1 MKQWI
6 LSDLQQTPCVN
17 ECTQGFRCIQA
28 SSMIDKAMTL
38 AASYR
43 ENPRAILVVMRN
55 SYAAQQLYDRLANLL
70 NSNEVDLYTVEES
83 LRVEA
88 ITTNNVQ
95 QGNRVEVLNRC
106 LEDSNRILITHA
118 FAMSKVVPLASDFR
132 HAQINVSV
140 GQVLRMDD
148 LCQRLINIGYT
159 RVAHVYAPLTFA
171 RRGFVI
177 DVFPINAQPI
187 RIEYFDDEIDSI
199 KVFDVQ
205 TQRSVS
211 SLDNACLSVA
221 SEYYFN
227 AKQIEQIN
235 GRVNALLEKESDP
248 TLIENVTNDLN
259 RLNNRQF
266 DASLYPYVAYMDDK
280 GCLLDYL
287 PNAQIITD
295 PMHQVVDSLKYYQ
308 LEASNYLQE
317 LVEYKKILPKFAL
330 FFPTTQLQSL
340 THGEFAQ
347 FANDDTN
354 VHEVDSVSKSLEE
367 NLNFLVKQT
376 KFNHQVIAVNEND
389 IEKVINT
396 CLQLNI
402 DYHLID
408 DTDELPSGLSIT
420 LESYYEGFSIES
432 LSLIVF
438 TANELFHRKN
448 ALYRYTNKY
457 KQAESLNA
465 YTQLNNGDYVVHNQY
480 GVGQYIGI
488 VTRVTNGLK
497 KDYLHILYA
506 DNGEL
511 FVPLEQFHLVRRFVA
526 ADGVV
531 PKLNKI
537 GSDTWKK
544 TKAKLKESLQD
555 LAQRLVELYSE
566 RKKEIGFAF
575 PSDSAEQLD
584 FENEFEY
591 PLTPDQQSAVDAIKA
606 CMELPYPMDY
616 LLAGDVG
623 FGKTEVAIRCAFKA
637 VQAGKQVAVLAP
649 TTLLSRQHYITFVNR
664 FSNYPVNIALLNR
677 FVSPSMV
684 KQTLAGIQ
692 TGSVDIVVATHRI
705 LSKDI
710 RFKDLGLLI
719 IDEEHRFG
727 VEQKER
733 LAEMKHNMD
742 VLSLSA
748 TPIPRTM
755 QMSLMGV
762 RQSSQLTT
770 PPNNRY
776 PVATYVVEHNDKLIK
791 EVMERELARG
801 GQVFYLFNHT
811 VEIYPYAKRIQQ
823 LLPKA
828 RVGIAHGRMEAQ
840 ELEELARGGQVFYL
854 FNHTVE
860 IYPYA
865 KRIQQLLPKAR
876 VGIAHGR
883 MEAQEL
889 ETTMDEFIQGNTD
902 ILLCTTVIE
911 NGIDIPNA
919 NTILVDNAHRLGL
932 AQLYQIKGRVGRSTR
947 MGYAYLM
954 IPEHYQLTEVAQ
966 KRLNAIKEF
975 ANLGDQLYQIKGRVG
990 RSTRMGYAYLMIPEH
1005 YQLTEVAQKR
1015 LNAIK
1020 EFANLGDGYQ
1030 IAMRD
1035 LMIRGAGD
1043 LLGAKQSG
1051 FINTVGMDMV
1061 IEMLKE
1067 EIEVAQDANK
1077 KSKEIIKKQ
1086 VLPLNATIPNSFTQ
1100 VNYDKLDLVTNL
1112 ENCDDKQSLLA
1123 YQDKIKDEYGKLPS
1137 EVEELFLKR
1146 RFEIAS
1152 DETKMEKI
1160 TIGATMTILFN
1171 GALSALMDGELL
1183 FDTVY
1188 RLDNNAKI
1196 AFKNGKVSIEWK
1208 QTNKKNLTHSIQLM
1222 ENINTLLKKVR

>member
-6 LSDLQQTPCVN
+6 LSNLQQTPCVN

-43 ENPRAILVVMRN
+43 DNPRAILVVMRN

-205 TQRSVS
+205 TQRSVF

-840 ELEELARGGQVFYL
+840 ELEA
-854 FNHTVE
+854 
-860 IYPYA
+860 
-865 KRIQQLLPKAR
+865 
-876 VGIAHGR
+876 
-883 MEAQEL
+883 
-889 ETTMDEFIQGNTD
+889 TMDEFIQGNTD

-932 AQLYQIKGRVGRSTR
+932 A
-947 MGYAYLM
+947 
-954 IPEHYQLTEVAQ
+954 
-966 KRLNAIKEF
+966 
-975 ANLGDQLYQIKGRVG
+975 QLYQIKGRVG

>member
-70 NSNEVDLYTVEES
+70 NSNEVDLFTVEES

-177 DVFPINAQPI
+177 DVFPINVQPI

-347 FANDDTN
+347 FSNDDTN

-840 ELEELARGGQVFYL
+840 ELEA
-854 FNHTVE
+854 
-860 IYPYA
+860 
-865 KRIQQLLPKAR
+865 
-876 VGIAHGR
+876 
-883 MEAQEL
+883 
-889 ETTMDEFIQGNTD
+889 TMDEFIQGNTD

-932 AQLYQIKGRVGRSTR
+932 A
-947 MGYAYLM
+947 
-954 IPEHYQLTEVAQ
+954 
-966 KRLNAIKEF
+966 
-975 ANLGDQLYQIKGRVG
+975 QLYQIKGRVG

-1067 EIEVAQDANK
+1067 EIEVAQDANIK
-1077 KSKEIIKKQ
+1077 PKEIIKKQ

-1112 ENCDDKQSLLA
+1112 ENCDDKQSLLV

>member
-6 LSDLQQTPCVN
+6 LSNLQQTPCVN

-43 ENPRAILVVMRN
+43 DNPRAILVVMRN

-177 DVFPINAQPI
+177 DVFPVNAQPI

-840 ELEELARGGQVFYL
+840 ELEA
-854 FNHTVE
+854 
-860 IYPYA
+860 
-865 KRIQQLLPKAR
+865 
-876 VGIAHGR
+876 
-883 MEAQEL
+883 
-889 ETTMDEFIQGNTD
+889 TMDEFIQGNTD

-932 AQLYQIKGRVGRSTR
+932 A
-947 MGYAYLM
+947 
-954 IPEHYQLTEVAQ
+954 
-966 KRLNAIKEF
+966 
-975 ANLGDQLYQIKGRVG
+975 QLYQIKGRVG

-1077 KSKEIIKKQ
+1077 KPKEIIKKQ

>member
-6 LSDLQQTPCVN
+6 LSNLQQTPCVN

-43 ENPRAILVVMRN
+43 DNPRAILVVMRN

-199 KVFDVQ
+199 KVFDEQ

-840 ELEELARGGQVFYL
+840 ELEA
-854 FNHTVE
+854 
-860 IYPYA
+860 
-865 KRIQQLLPKAR
+865 
-876 VGIAHGR
+876 
-883 MEAQEL
+883 
-889 ETTMDEFIQGNTD
+889 TMDEFIQGNTD

-932 AQLYQIKGRVGRSTR
+932 A
-947 MGYAYLM
+947 
-954 IPEHYQLTEVAQ
+954 
-966 KRLNAIKEF
+966 
-975 ANLGDQLYQIKGRVG
+975 QLYQIKGRVG

-1077 KSKEIIKKQ
+1077 KPKEIIKKQ

>member
-259 RLNNRQF
+259 RLNNCQF

-840 ELEELARGGQVFYL
+840 ELEA
-854 FNHTVE
+854 
-860 IYPYA
+860 
-865 KRIQQLLPKAR
+865 
-876 VGIAHGR
+876 
-883 MEAQEL
+883 
-889 ETTMDEFIQGNTD
+889 TMDEFIQGNTD

-932 AQLYQIKGRVGRSTR
+932 A
-947 MGYAYLM
+947 
-954 IPEHYQLTEVAQ
+954 
-966 KRLNAIKEF
+966 
-975 ANLGDQLYQIKGRVG
+975 QLYQIKGRVG

-1077 KSKEIIKKQ
+1077 KPKEIIKKQ

>member
-43 ENPRAILVVMRN
+43 DNPRAILVVMRN

-840 ELEELARGGQVFYL
+840 ELEA
-854 FNHTVE
+854 
-860 IYPYA
+860 
-865 KRIQQLLPKAR
+865 
-876 VGIAHGR
+876 
-883 MEAQEL
+883 
-889 ETTMDEFIQGNTD
+889 TMDEFIQGNTD

-932 AQLYQIKGRVGRSTR
+932 A
-947 MGYAYLM
+947 
-954 IPEHYQLTEVAQ
+954 
-966 KRLNAIKEF
+966 
-975 ANLGDQLYQIKGRVG
+975 QLYQIKGRVG

>member
-70 NSNEVDLYTVEES
+70 NSNEVDLFTVEES

-259 RLNNRQF
+259 RLNNCQF

-733 LAEMKHNMD
+733 LAEMKRNMD

-840 ELEELARGGQVFYL
+840 ELEA
-854 FNHTVE
+854 
-860 IYPYA
+860 
-865 KRIQQLLPKAR
+865 
-876 VGIAHGR
+876 
-883 MEAQEL
+883 
-889 ETTMDEFIQGNTD
+889 TMDEFIQGNTD

-932 AQLYQIKGRVGRSTR
+932 A
-947 MGYAYLM
+947 
-954 IPEHYQLTEVAQ
+954 
-966 KRLNAIKEF
+966 
-975 ANLGDQLYQIKGRVG
+975 QLYQIKGRVG

>member
-70 NSNEVDLYTVEES
+70 NSNEVDLFTVEES

-259 RLNNRQF
+259 RLNNCQF

-733 LAEMKHNMD
+733 LAEIKRNMD

-840 ELEELARGGQVFYL
+840 ELEA
-854 FNHTVE
+854 
-860 IYPYA
+860 
-865 KRIQQLLPKAR
+865 
-876 VGIAHGR
+876 
-883 MEAQEL
+883 
-889 ETTMDEFIQGNTD
+889 TMDEFIQGNTD

-932 AQLYQIKGRVGRSTR
+932 A
-947 MGYAYLM
+947 
-954 IPEHYQLTEVAQ
+954 
-966 KRLNAIKEF
+966 
-975 ANLGDQLYQIKGRVG
+975 QLYQIKGRVG

-1077 KSKEIIKKQ
+1077 KPKEIIKKQ

>member
-6 LSDLQQTPCVN
+6 LSNLQQTPCVN

-43 ENPRAILVVMRN
+43 DNPRAILVVMRN

-664 FSNYPVNIALLNR
+664 FSNYPVTIALLNR

-840 ELEELARGGQVFYL
+840 ELEA
-854 FNHTVE
+854 
-860 IYPYA
+860 
-865 KRIQQLLPKAR
+865 
-876 VGIAHGR
+876 
-883 MEAQEL
+883 
-889 ETTMDEFIQGNTD
+889 TMDEFIQGNTD

-932 AQLYQIKGRVGRSTR
+932 A
-947 MGYAYLM
+947 
-954 IPEHYQLTEVAQ
+954 
-966 KRLNAIKEF
+966 
-975 ANLGDQLYQIKGRVG
+975 QLYQIKGRVG

>member
-6 LSDLQQTPCVN
+6 LSNLQQTPCVN

-70 NSNEVDLYTVEES
+70 NSNEVDLFTVEES

-177 DVFPINAQPI
+177 DVFPINVQPI

-840 ELEELARGGQVFYL
+840 ELEA
-854 FNHTVE
+854 
-860 IYPYA
+860 
-865 KRIQQLLPKAR
+865 
-876 VGIAHGR
+876 
-883 MEAQEL
+883 
-889 ETTMDEFIQGNTD
+889 TMDEFIQGNTD

-932 AQLYQIKGRVGRSTR
+932 A
-947 MGYAYLM
+947 
-954 IPEHYQLTEVAQ
+954 
-966 KRLNAIKEF
+966 
-975 ANLGDQLYQIKGRVG
+975 QLYQIKGRVG

-1067 EIEVAQDANK
+1067 EIEVAQDANIK
-1077 KSKEIIKKQ
+1077 PKEIIKKQ

-1112 ENCDDKQSLLA
+1112 ENCDDKQSLLV

-1137 EVEELFLKR
+1137 EVEELLLKR

>member
-6 LSDLQQTPCVN
+6 LSNLQQTPCVN

-43 ENPRAILVVMRN
+43 DNPRAILVVMRN

-177 DVFPINAQPI
+177 DVFPVNAQPI

-840 ELEELARGGQVFYL
+840 ELEA
-854 FNHTVE
+854 
-860 IYPYA
+860 
-865 KRIQQLLPKAR
+865 
-876 VGIAHGR
+876 
-883 MEAQEL
+883 
-889 ETTMDEFIQGNTD
+889 TMDEFIQGNTD

-932 AQLYQIKGRVGRSTR
+932 A
-947 MGYAYLM
+947 
-954 IPEHYQLTEVAQ
+954 
-966 KRLNAIKEF
+966 
-975 ANLGDQLYQIKGRVG
+975 QLYQIKGRVG

>member
-6 LSDLQQTPCVN
+6 LSNLQQTPCVN

-43 ENPRAILVVMRN
+43 DNPRAILVVMRN

-266 DASLYPYVAYMDDK
+266 DASLYPYVAYMDNK

-840 ELEELARGGQVFYL
+840 ELEA
-854 FNHTVE
+854 
-860 IYPYA
+860 
-865 KRIQQLLPKAR
+865 
-876 VGIAHGR
+876 
-883 MEAQEL
+883 
-889 ETTMDEFIQGNTD
+889 TMDEFIQGNTD

-932 AQLYQIKGRVGRSTR
+932 A
-947 MGYAYLM
+947 
-954 IPEHYQLTEVAQ
+954 
-966 KRLNAIKEF
+966 
-975 ANLGDQLYQIKGRVG
+975 QLYQIKGRVG

-1077 KSKEIIKKQ
+1077 KPKEIIKKQ

>member
-28 SSMIDKAMTL
+28 SSMIEKALTL

-70 NSNEVDLYTVEES
+70 NSNEVDLFTVEES

-106 LEDSNRILITHA
+106 LEDDKRILITHA

-248 TLIENVTNDLN
+248 TLIDNVTNDLN

-295 PMHQVVDSLKYYQ
+295 PMHQVLDSLKYYQ

-402 DYHLID
+402 DYNLID

-465 YTQLNNGDYVVHNQY
+465 ITQLNNGDYVVHNQY

-664 FSNYPVNIALLNR
+664 FSNYPINIALLNR

-828 RVGIAHGRMEAQ
+828 RVGVAHGRMEAQ
-840 ELEELARGGQVFYL
+840 ELEA
-854 FNHTVE
+854 
-860 IYPYA
+860 
-865 KRIQQLLPKAR
+865 
-876 VGIAHGR
+876 
-883 MEAQEL
+883 
-889 ETTMDEFIQGNTD
+889 TMDEFIQGNTD

-954 IPEHYQLTEVAQ
+954 IPEH
-966 KRLNAIKEF
+966 F
-975 ANLGDQLYQIKGRVG
+975 
-990 RSTRMGYAYLMIPEH
+990 
-1005 YQLTEVAQKR
+1005 QLTEVAQKR

-1061 IEMLKE
+1061 IDMLKE

-1077 KSKEIIKKQ
+1077 KPKEIIKKQ

-1100 VNYDKLDLVTNL
+1100 VNYDKLDIVTNL

-1152 DETKMEKI
+1152 EETKMEKI

-1208 QTNKKNLTHSIQLM
+1208 QTNKKNLSHSIQLM

>member
-43 ENPRAILVVMRN
+43 DNPRAILVVMRN

-733 LAEMKHNMD
+733 LAEMKRNMD

-828 RVGIAHGRMEAQ
+828 RIGIAHGRMEAQ
-840 ELEELARGGQVFYL
+840 ELEA
-854 FNHTVE
+854 
-860 IYPYA
+860 
-865 KRIQQLLPKAR
+865 
-876 VGIAHGR
+876 
-883 MEAQEL
+883 
-889 ETTMDEFIQGNTD
+889 TMDEFIQGNTD

-932 AQLYQIKGRVGRSTR
+932 A
-947 MGYAYLM
+947 
-954 IPEHYQLTEVAQ
+954 
-966 KRLNAIKEF
+966 
-975 ANLGDQLYQIKGRVG
+975 QLYQIKGRVG

-1077 KSKEIIKKQ
+1077 KPKEIIKKQ

>member
-6 LSDLQQTPCVN
+6 LSNLQQTPCVN

-43 ENPRAILVVMRN
+43 DNPRAILVVMRN

-840 ELEELARGGQVFYL
+840 ELEA
-854 FNHTVE
+854 
-860 IYPYA
+860 
-865 KRIQQLLPKAR
+865 
-876 VGIAHGR
+876 
-883 MEAQEL
+883 
-889 ETTMDEFIQGNTD
+889 TMDEFIQGNTD

-932 AQLYQIKGRVGRSTR
+932 A
-947 MGYAYLM
+947 
-954 IPEHYQLTEVAQ
+954 
-966 KRLNAIKEF
+966 
-975 ANLGDQLYQIKGRVG
+975 QLYQIKGRVG

>member
-6 LSDLQQTPCVN
+6 LSNLQQTPCVN

-43 ENPRAILVVMRN
+43 DNPRAILVVMRN

-295 PMHQVVDSLKYYQ
+295 PMHQVLDSLKYYQ

-840 ELEELARGGQVFYL
+840 ELEA
-854 FNHTVE
+854 
-860 IYPYA
+860 
-865 KRIQQLLPKAR
+865 
-876 VGIAHGR
+876 
-883 MEAQEL
+883 
-889 ETTMDEFIQGNTD
+889 TMDEFIQGNTD

-932 AQLYQIKGRVGRSTR
+932 A
-947 MGYAYLM
+947 
-954 IPEHYQLTEVAQ
+954 
-966 KRLNAIKEF
+966 
-975 ANLGDQLYQIKGRVG
+975 QLYQIKGRVG

-1077 KSKEIIKKQ
+1077 KPKEIIKKQ

>member
-43 ENPRAILVVMRN
+43 DNPRAILVVMRN

-187 RIEYFDDEIDSI
+187 RIEYFDDAIDSI

-227 AKQIEQIN
+227 AKQIERIN

-266 DASLYPYVAYMDDK
+266 DASLYPYVVYMDDK

-840 ELEELARGGQVFYL
+840 ELEA
-854 FNHTVE
+854 
-860 IYPYA
+860 
-865 KRIQQLLPKAR
+865 
-876 VGIAHGR
+876 
-883 MEAQEL
+883 
-889 ETTMDEFIQGNTD
+889 TMDEFIQGNTD

-932 AQLYQIKGRVGRSTR
+932 A
-947 MGYAYLM
+947 
-954 IPEHYQLTEVAQ
+954 
-966 KRLNAIKEF
+966 
-975 ANLGDQLYQIKGRVG
+975 QLYQIKGRVG

-1077 KSKEIIKKQ
+1077 KPKEIIKKQ

>member
-248 TLIENVTNDLN
+248 TLIDNVTNDLN

-488 VTRVTNGLK
+488 VTRVTKGLK

-511 FVPLEQFHLVRRFVA
+511 FVPLEQFNLVRRFVA

-664 FSNYPVNIALLNR
+664 FSNYPVTIALLNR

-840 ELEELARGGQVFYL
+840 ELEA
-854 FNHTVE
+854 
-860 IYPYA
+860 
-865 KRIQQLLPKAR
+865 
-876 VGIAHGR
+876 
-883 MEAQEL
+883 
-889 ETTMDEFIQGNTD
+889 TMDEFIQGNTD

-932 AQLYQIKGRVGRSTR
+932 A
-947 MGYAYLM
+947 
-954 IPEHYQLTEVAQ
+954 
-966 KRLNAIKEF
+966 
-975 ANLGDQLYQIKGRVG
+975 QLYQIKGRVG

-1077 KSKEIIKKQ
+1077 KPKEIIKKQ

>member
-6 LSDLQQTPCVN
+6 LSNLQQTPCVN
-17 ECTQGFRCIQA
+17 ECTQGFPCIQA

-43 ENPRAILVVMRN
+43 DNPRAILVVMRN

-199 KVFDVQ
+199 KVFDEQ

-840 ELEELARGGQVFYL
+840 ELEA
-854 FNHTVE
+854 
-860 IYPYA
+860 
-865 KRIQQLLPKAR
+865 
-876 VGIAHGR
+876 
-883 MEAQEL
+883 
-889 ETTMDEFIQGNTD
+889 TMDEFIQGNTD

-932 AQLYQIKGRVGRSTR
+932 A
-947 MGYAYLM
+947 
-954 IPEHYQLTEVAQ
+954 
-966 KRLNAIKEF
+966 
-975 ANLGDQLYQIKGRVG
+975 QLYQIKGRVG

-1077 KSKEIIKKQ
+1077 KPKEIIKKQ

>member
-43 ENPRAILVVMRN
+43 DNPRAILVVMRN

-664 FSNYPVNIALLNR
+664 FSNYPVIIALLNR

-840 ELEELARGGQVFYL
+840 ELEA
-854 FNHTVE
+854 
-860 IYPYA
+860 
-865 KRIQQLLPKAR
+865 
-876 VGIAHGR
+876 
-883 MEAQEL
+883 
-889 ETTMDEFIQGNTD
+889 TMDEFIQGNTD

-932 AQLYQIKGRVGRSTR
+932 A
-947 MGYAYLM
+947 
-954 IPEHYQLTEVAQ
+954 
-966 KRLNAIKEF
+966 
-975 ANLGDQLYQIKGRVG
+975 QLYQIKGRVG

-1077 KSKEIIKKQ
+1077 KPKEIIKKQ

>member
-6 LSDLQQTPCVN
+6 LSNLQQTPCVN

-43 ENPRAILVVMRN
+43 DNPRAILVVMRN

-376 KFNHQVIAVNEND
+376 KFIHQVIAVNEND

-840 ELEELARGGQVFYL
+840 ELEA
-854 FNHTVE
+854 
-860 IYPYA
+860 
-865 KRIQQLLPKAR
+865 
-876 VGIAHGR
+876 
-883 MEAQEL
+883 
-889 ETTMDEFIQGNTD
+889 TMDEFIQGNTD

-932 AQLYQIKGRVGRSTR
+932 A
-947 MGYAYLM
+947 
-954 IPEHYQLTEVAQ
+954 
-966 KRLNAIKEF
+966 
-975 ANLGDQLYQIKGRVG
+975 QLYQIKGRVG

-1077 KSKEIIKKQ
+1077 KPKEIIKKQ

>member
-6 LSDLQQTPCVN
+6 LSNLQQTPCVN

-43 ENPRAILVVMRN
+43 DNPRAILVVMRN

-555 LAQRLVELYSE
+555 LVQRLVELYSE

-840 ELEELARGGQVFYL
+840 ELEA
-854 FNHTVE
+854 
-860 IYPYA
+860 
-865 KRIQQLLPKAR
+865 
-876 VGIAHGR
+876 
-883 MEAQEL
+883 
-889 ETTMDEFIQGNTD
+889 TMDEFIQGNTD

-932 AQLYQIKGRVGRSTR
+932 A
-947 MGYAYLM
+947 
-954 IPEHYQLTEVAQ
+954 
-966 KRLNAIKEF
+966 
-975 ANLGDQLYQIKGRVG
+975 QLYQIKGRVG

-1077 KSKEIIKKQ
+1077 KPKEIIKKQ

>member
-664 FSNYPVNIALLNR
+664 FSNYPVTIALLNR

-840 ELEELARGGQVFYL
+840 ELEA
-854 FNHTVE
+854 
-860 IYPYA
+860 
-865 KRIQQLLPKAR
+865 
-876 VGIAHGR
+876 
-883 MEAQEL
+883 
-889 ETTMDEFIQGNTD
+889 TMDEFIQGNTD

-932 AQLYQIKGRVGRSTR
+932 A
-947 MGYAYLM
+947 
-954 IPEHYQLTEVAQ
+954 
-966 KRLNAIKEF
+966 
-975 ANLGDQLYQIKGRVG
+975 QLYQIKGRVG

-1077 KSKEIIKKQ
+1077 KPKEIIKKQ

>member
-347 FANDDTN
+347 FSNDDTN

-840 ELEELARGGQVFYL
+840 ELEA
-854 FNHTVE
+854 
-860 IYPYA
+860 
-865 KRIQQLLPKAR
+865 
-876 VGIAHGR
+876 
-883 MEAQEL
+883 
-889 ETTMDEFIQGNTD
+889 TMDEFIQGNTD

-932 AQLYQIKGRVGRSTR
+932 A
-947 MGYAYLM
+947 
-954 IPEHYQLTEVAQ
+954 
-966 KRLNAIKEF
+966 
-975 ANLGDQLYQIKGRVG
+975 QLYQIKGRVG

-1067 EIEVAQDANK
+1067 EIEVAQDANIK
-1077 KSKEIIKKQ
+1077 PKEIIKKQ

-1112 ENCDDKQSLLA
+1112 ENCDDKQSLLV

>member
-70 NSNEVDLYTVEES
+70 NSNEVDLFTVEES

-140 GQVLRMDD
+140 GQVLSMDD

-259 RLNNRQF
+259 RLNNCQF

-488 VTRVTNGLK
+488 VTRVTKGLK

-840 ELEELARGGQVFYL
+840 ELEA
-854 FNHTVE
+854 
-860 IYPYA
+860 
-865 KRIQQLLPKAR
+865 
-876 VGIAHGR
+876 
-883 MEAQEL
+883 
-889 ETTMDEFIQGNTD
+889 TMDEFIQGNTD

-932 AQLYQIKGRVGRSTR
+932 A
-947 MGYAYLM
+947 
-954 IPEHYQLTEVAQ
+954 
-966 KRLNAIKEF
+966 
-975 ANLGDQLYQIKGRVG
+975 QLYQIKGRVG

-1077 KSKEIIKKQ
+1077 KPKEIIKKQ

-1208 QTNKKNLTHSIQLM
+1208 QTNEKNLTHSIQLM

>member
-6 LSDLQQTPCVN
+6 LSNLQQTPCVN

-43 ENPRAILVVMRN
+43 DNPRAILVVMRN

-840 ELEELARGGQVFYL
+840 ELE
-854 FNHTVE
+854 
-860 IYPYA
+860 
-865 KRIQQLLPKAR
+865 
-876 VGIAHGR
+876 
-883 MEAQEL
+883 
-889 ETTMDEFIQGNTD
+889 TTMDEFIQGNTD

-932 AQLYQIKGRVGRSTR
+932 A
-947 MGYAYLM
+947 
-954 IPEHYQLTEVAQ
+954 
-966 KRLNAIKEF
+966 
-975 ANLGDQLYQIKGRVG
+975 QLYQIKGRVG

-1077 KSKEIIKKQ
+1077 KPKEIIKKQ

>member
-6 LSDLQQTPCVN
+6 LSNLQQTPCVN

-43 ENPRAILVVMRN
+43 DNPRAILVVMRN

-259 RLNNRQF
+259 RLNNCQF

-664 FSNYPVNIALLNR
+664 FSNYPVTIALLNR

-840 ELEELARGGQVFYL
+840 ELEA
-854 FNHTVE
+854 
-860 IYPYA
+860 
-865 KRIQQLLPKAR
+865 
-876 VGIAHGR
+876 
-883 MEAQEL
+883 
-889 ETTMDEFIQGNTD
+889 TMDEFIQGNTD

-932 AQLYQIKGRVGRSTR
+932 A
-947 MGYAYLM
+947 
-954 IPEHYQLTEVAQ
+954 
-966 KRLNAIKEF
+966 
-975 ANLGDQLYQIKGRVG
+975 QLYQIKGRVG

>member
-6 LSDLQQTPCVN
+6 LSNLQQTPCVN

-43 ENPRAILVVMRN
+43 DNPRAILVVMRN

-408 DTDELPSGLSIT
+408 DTDELPSGLLIT

-840 ELEELARGGQVFYL
+840 ELEA
-854 FNHTVE
+854 
-860 IYPYA
+860 
-865 KRIQQLLPKAR
+865 
-876 VGIAHGR
+876 
-883 MEAQEL
+883 
-889 ETTMDEFIQGNTD
+889 TMDEFIQGNTD

-932 AQLYQIKGRVGRSTR
+932 A
-947 MGYAYLM
+947 
-954 IPEHYQLTEVAQ
+954 
-966 KRLNAIKEF
+966 
-975 ANLGDQLYQIKGRVG
+975 QLYQIKGRVG

>member
-43 ENPRAILVVMRN
+43 DNPRAILVVMRN

-733 LAEMKHNMD
+733 LAEIKHNMD

-840 ELEELARGGQVFYL
+840 ELEA
-854 FNHTVE
+854 
-860 IYPYA
+860 
-865 KRIQQLLPKAR
+865 
-876 VGIAHGR
+876 
-883 MEAQEL
+883 
-889 ETTMDEFIQGNTD
+889 TMDEFIQGNTD

-932 AQLYQIKGRVGRSTR
+932 A
-947 MGYAYLM
+947 
-954 IPEHYQLTEVAQ
+954 
-966 KRLNAIKEF
+966 
-975 ANLGDQLYQIKGRVG
+975 QLYQIKGRVG

-1077 KSKEIIKKQ
+1077 KPKEIIKKQ

>member
-43 ENPRAILVVMRN
+43 DNPRAILVVMRN

-266 DASLYPYVAYMDDK
+266 DASLYPYVVYMDDK

-287 PNAQIITD
+287 PNVQIITD

-840 ELEELARGGQVFYL
+840 ELEA
-854 FNHTVE
+854 
-860 IYPYA
+860 
-865 KRIQQLLPKAR
+865 
-876 VGIAHGR
+876 
-883 MEAQEL
+883 
-889 ETTMDEFIQGNTD
+889 TMDEFIQGNTD

-932 AQLYQIKGRVGRSTR
+932 A
-947 MGYAYLM
+947 
-954 IPEHYQLTEVAQ
+954 
-966 KRLNAIKEF
+966 
-975 ANLGDQLYQIKGRVG
+975 QLYQIKGRVG

-1077 KSKEIIKKQ
+1077 KPKEIIKKQ

>member
-43 ENPRAILVVMRN
+43 DNPRAILVVMRN

-664 FSNYPVNIALLNR
+664 FSNYPVIIALLNR

-733 LAEMKHNMD
+733 LAEIKHNMD

-840 ELEELARGGQVFYL
+840 ELEA
-854 FNHTVE
+854 
-860 IYPYA
+860 
-865 KRIQQLLPKAR
+865 
-876 VGIAHGR
+876 
-883 MEAQEL
+883 
-889 ETTMDEFIQGNTD
+889 TMDEFIQGNTD

-954 IPEHYQLTEVAQ
+954 IPEHYQLTQ
-966 KRLNAIKEF
+966 
-975 ANLGDQLYQIKGRVG
+975 
-990 RSTRMGYAYLMIPEH
+990 
-1005 YQLTEVAQKR
+1005 VAQKR

-1077 KSKEIIKKQ
+1077 KPKEIIKKQ

>member
-43 ENPRAILVVMRN
+43 DNPRAILVVMRN

-828 RVGIAHGRMEAQ
+828 RI
-840 ELEELARGGQVFYL
+840 
-854 FNHTVE
+854 
-860 IYPYA
+860 
-865 KRIQQLLPKAR
+865 
-876 VGIAHGR
+876 GIAHGR

-975 ANLGDQLYQIKGRVG
+975 ANLGD
-990 RSTRMGYAYLMIPEH
+990 
-1005 YQLTEVAQKR
+1005 
-1015 LNAIK
+1015 
-1020 EFANLGDGYQ
+1020 GYQ

-1077 KSKEIIKKQ
+1077 KPKEIIKKQ

>member
-6 LSDLQQTPCVN
+6 LSNLQQTPCVN

-43 ENPRAILVVMRN
+43 DNPRAILVVMRN

-408 DTDELPSGLSIT
+408 DTDELPSGLLIT

-840 ELEELARGGQVFYL
+840 ELE
-854 FNHTVE
+854 
-860 IYPYA
+860 
-865 KRIQQLLPKAR
+865 
-876 VGIAHGR
+876 
-883 MEAQEL
+883 
-889 ETTMDEFIQGNTD
+889 TTMDEFIQGNTD

-932 AQLYQIKGRVGRSTR
+932 A
-947 MGYAYLM
+947 
-954 IPEHYQLTEVAQ
+954 
-966 KRLNAIKEF
+966 
-975 ANLGDQLYQIKGRVG
+975 QLYQIKGRVG